1 MNVGVIRWEESEEER
16 VGKVKWRWIAEAGVR
31 RLIHIVG
38 LVIDFEQGG
47 IGGIH
52 RVNLVQGR
60 GDAFGLSLGSLYL
73 SSLLS
78 RACLVI

>member
-16 VGKVKWRWIAEAGVR
+16 VGKVEWRCIAEAGVR
-31 RLIHIVG
+31 RLIHIVE

-52 RVNLVQGR
+52 RVNPVQGR
-60 GDAFGLSLGSLYL
+60 GYASIPWMPLGSLWGVCIC
-73 SSLLS
+73 LL
-78 RACLVI
+78 C

>member
-16 VGKVKWRWIAEAGVR
+16 VGKVEWRWIAEAGVR
-31 RLIHIVG
+31 RLIHIVE

-52 RVNLVQGR
+52 RVNPVQGR
-60 GDAFGLSLGSLYL
+60 GYAFGLSLGSLYL

-78 RACLVI
+78 RACIVI